1 MSSGGASSDR
11 ANLGGVSSALPRLS
25 VVIPSYNQGE
35 FIERTI
41 KSIVDQDYPNLDLI
55 LMDGGSTDDTM
66 TIVER
71 YRPHFSHIESGPD
84 GGQSAAIVKGFGLA
98 TGDYISWLNSDD
110 TYAPGALKAM
120 GERLAARSDV
130 DFAYGHTDIIDANDR
145 VIAHKKSIRFSLG
158 VMKYAF
164 LTVPQM
170 SAFWRKSLYDDVGGI
185 DASLRFCM
193 DYDLFVRMASR
204 SAPVLVNAH
213 IGNFRVHGSS
223 KTSTLET
230 VRQAED
236 ILVHAR
242 YCSVKPSSPVL
253 FKIVRTYFTGVL
265 CVLMIANGSFWTRL
279 AGRFRNNMQSEC
291 S

>member
-1 MSSGGASSDR
+1 
-11 ANLGGVSSALPRLS
+11 VSINLPRLS

-55 LMDGGSTDDTM
+55 LMDGGSADDTM

-71 YRPHFSHIESGPD
+71 YRDHFSHISSGPD
-84 GGQSAAIVKGFGLA
+84 GGQSAAIVKGFSLA
-98 TGDYISWLNSDD
+98 TGKYISWLNSDD
-110 TYAPGALKAM
+110 TYASGALRAM
-120 GERLAARSDV
+120 GEMLAARPDV
-130 DFAYGHTDIIDANDR
+130 AFAYGHTDIIDANDKL
-145 VIAHKKSIRFSLG
+145 IAHKKSISFSLG

-170 SAFWRKSLYDDVGGI
+170 SAFWTKQLYDEVGGI
-185 DASLRFCM
+185 DTSLRFCM

-204 SAPVLVNAH
+204 YAPVLINKH
-213 IGNFRVHGSS
+213 IGNFRVHGLS
-223 KTSTLET
+223 KTSTLES

-236 ILVHAR
+236 ALVHAR
-242 YCSVKPSSPVL
+242 YCAVKPSSTMT
-253 FKIVRTYFTGVL
+253 FNAVRTFYTGVL
-265 CVLMIANGSFWTRL
+265 CILMIANGSFWARL